1 MSSFRQRL
9 RLGLCH
15 DRFMQLAERREQFR
29 LLHEQGTFLMPN
41 PHDVG
46 TCRLLSTLGFS
57 ALATTSGGHSASLGR
72 MDMTERRAGL
82 VEHVYA
88 LAGATDLPL
97 SVDAERCYPEEVGGV
112 QETVR
117 LLAEA
122 GASGCSIEDWN
133 PRTGRIED
141 LGLAVERVGVA
152 AAEAGRHG
160 MVLTARAENHL
171 RGTNNLD
178 DTVLR
183 LTSYREA
190 GAHVVYAPAVPD
202 LDAIER
208 IVKDTGAPVNVLLQP
223 GGPSADELRRIG
235 VRRLS
240 VGSALAR
247 IAYGAFVGAAVD
259 LLASGRLE
267 QSWPYLDPELS
278 SRAFATE

>member
-1 MSSFRQRL
+1 MNV
-9 RLGLCH
+9 
-15 DRFMQLAERREQFR
+15 DERRKQFR
-29 LLHEQGTFLMPN
+29 RLHEEGTFLMPN

-46 TCRLLSTLGFS
+46 SCRLMTTLGFA

-72 MDMTERRAGL
+72 MDMTGRRAGL
-82 VEHVYA
+82 VEHVRA
-88 LAGATDLPL
+88 LAQSTDLPL

-141 LGLAVERVGVA
+141 LGLAVERVGA
-152 AAEAGRHG
+152 AAGEAERHG
-160 MVLTARAENHL
+160 LVLTARAENHL
-171 RGTNNLD
+171 RGVDDLG

-190 GAHVVYAPAVPD
+190 GAHVVYAPGAPD

-208 IVKDTGAPVNVLLQP
+208 IVKETGAPVNVLLQP
-223 GGPSADELRRIG
+223 GGPTADELNRVG

-240 VGSALAR
+240 VGSALSR
-247 IAYGAFVGAAVD
+247 IAYGALARAAED
-259 LLASGRLE
+259 LLASGKLE
-267 QSWPYLDPELS
+267 ESWPYLDRELS
-278 SRAFATE
+278 ARAFTTE

>member
-1 MSSFRQRL
+1 MNL
-9 RLGLCH
+9 
-15 DRFMQLAERREQFR
+15 DERRERFR
-29 LLHEQGTFLMPN
+29 SLHERGTFLMPN

-46 TCRLLSTLGFS
+46 TCRLLTTLGFS

-72 MDMTERRAGL
+72 MDMTAHRHGV

-88 LAGATDLPL
+88 LATSTDLPL
-97 SVDAERCYPEEVGGV
+97 SVDAEQCYPDEVGGV

-141 LGLAVERVGVA
+141 LGLAVDRVGVA
-152 AAEAGRHG
+152 AAEADHHG

-171 RGTNNLD
+171 RGANNLD

-183 LTSYREA
+183 LASYREA
-190 GAHVVYAPAVPD
+190 GAHVVYAPGLPD

-208 IVKDTGAPVNVLLQP
+208 VVKDTGAPVNVLLQP
-223 GGPSADELRRIG
+223 GGPSADELKRVG

-247 IAYGAFVGAAVD
+247 IAYGALVQAAVE
-259 LLASGRLE
+259 LLATGELE
-267 QSWPYLDPELS
+267 ESWPYLDRELS
-278 SRAFATE
+278 SRAFATG

>member
-1 MSSFRQRL
+1 
-9 RLGLCH
+9 
-15 DRFMQLAERREQFR
+15 
-29 LLHEQGTFLMPN
+29 MPN

-46 TCRLLSTLGFS
+46 TCRLLTTLGFS

-72 MDMTERRAGL
+72 MDMTAHRHGV

-88 LAGATDLPL
+88 LATSTDLPL
-97 SVDAERCYPEEVGGV
+97 SVDAEQCYPDEVGGV

-141 LGLAVERVGVA
+141 LGLAVDRVGVA
-152 AAEAGRHG
+152 AAEADHHG

-171 RGTNNLD
+171 RGANNLD

-183 LTSYREA
+183 LASYREA
-190 GAHVVYAPAVPD
+190 GAHVVYAPGLPD

-208 IVKDTGAPVNVLLQP
+208 VVKDTGAPVNVLLQP
-223 GGPSADELRRIG
+223 GGPSADELKRVG

-247 IAYGAFVGAAVD
+247 IAYGALVQAAVE
-259 LLASGRLE
+259 LLATGELE
-267 QSWPYLDPELS
+267 ESWPYLDRELS
-278 SRAFATE
+278 SRAFATG

>member
-1 MSSFRQRL
+1 
-9 RLGLCH
+9 
-15 DRFMQLAERREQFR
+15 
-29 LLHEQGTFLMPN
+29 MPN

-46 TCRLLSTLGFS
+46 TCRLLTTLGFS

-72 MDMTERRAGL
+72 MDMTAHRDGV
-82 VEHVYA
+82 VEHVHA
-88 LAGATDLPL
+88 LASSTDLPL
-97 SVDAERCYPEEVGGV
+97 SVDAEQCYPAEAGGV
-112 QETVR
+112 RETVR

-152 AAEAGRHG
+152 AAEADLHG

-171 RGTNNLD
+171 RGVNGLD

-183 LTSYREA
+183 LASYREA
-190 GAHVVYAPAVPD
+190 GAHVVYAPGLPD

-208 IVKDTGAPVNVLLQP
+208 VVKETDAPVNVLLQP
-223 GGPSADELRRIG
+223 GGPSAGELERVG

-247 IAYGAFVGAAVD
+247 IAYGALVQAAVA
-259 LLASGRLE
+259 LLATGALE
-267 QSWPYLDPELS
+267 ESWPYLDRELS
-278 SRAFATE
+278 SRAFAAE

>member
-1 MSSFRQRL
+1 MKI
-9 RLGLCH
+9 
-15 DRFMQLAERREQFR
+15 DERRERFR
-29 LLHEQGTFLMPN
+29 SLHEQGTFLMPN
-41 PHDVG
+41 PHDIG
-46 TCRLLSTLGFS
+46 TCRLLTTLGFS

-72 MDMTERRAGL
+72 MDMTTHRADL

-88 LAGATDLPL
+88 LARSTDLPL
-97 SVDAERCYPEEVGGV
+97 SVDAEQCYPEEVGGV

-141 LGLAVERVGVA
+141 LGRAVERVGVA
-152 AAEAGRHG
+152 AAEADRHG

-171 RGTNNLD
+171 RGETDLD

-183 LTSYREA
+183 LASYRAA
-190 GAHVVYAPAVPD
+190 GAHVVYAPALPD
-202 LDAIER
+202 LAAIER
-208 IVKDTGAPVNVLLQP
+208 VVKETDAPVNVLLQP
-223 GGPSADELRRIG
+223 GGPSADELERVG

-247 IAYGAFVGAAVD
+247 IAYGAFVRAAVD
-259 LLASGRLE
+259 LLATGTLE
-267 QSWPYLDPELS
+267 ESWPYLDRGLS
-278 SRAFATE
+278 SRAFTTG